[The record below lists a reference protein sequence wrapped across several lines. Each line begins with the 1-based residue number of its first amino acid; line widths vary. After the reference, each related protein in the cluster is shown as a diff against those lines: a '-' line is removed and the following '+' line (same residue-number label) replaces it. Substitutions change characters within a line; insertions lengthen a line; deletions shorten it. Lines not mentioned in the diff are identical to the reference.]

1 MIAVLIGLSVINI
14 VAFAA
19 YGIDKYKAVRG
30 KFRISERTL
39 LLLAAV
45 GGSYGAYAAMRIFR
59 HKTLKKRFSVGVPL
73 MLTLHLLCFVLWSGI
88 MISSKMNSAKGEFN
102 SAVRYI

>member
-1 MIAVLIGLSVINI
+1 MLAVLIWLLAINI

-39 LLLAAV
+39 LLLAAA
-45 GGSYGAYAAMRIFR
+45 GGAVGAYAAMRIFR
-59 HKTLKKRFSVGVPL
+59 HKTLKKRFSAGVPL
-73 MLTLHLLCFVLWSGI
+73 MLTLHLLCFVLWCGKSW
-88 MISSKMNSAKGEFN
+88 ISALL
-102 SAVRYI
+102 

>member
-1 MIAVLIGLSVINI
+1 MIAVLIRLSVINI

-19 YGIDKYKAVRG
+19 YGIDKHKAVRG

-45 GGSYGAYAAMRIFR
+45 GGSVGAYAAMRIFR
-59 HKTLKKRFSVGVPL
+59 HKTLKKCFSVGVPL
-73 MLTLHLLCFVLWSGI
+73 MLILYLLCFVLWCGI
-88 MISSKMNSAKGEFN
+88 MISSKINSA
-102 SAVRYI
+102 I